1 MIDLIVVGAGPAGM
15 MAAGTA
21 AEKGHKVLL
30 IEKME
35 RVGKKLAITGKGR
48 CNITNLKDWNEFSLH
63 VHPNSRYLKPAFYFF
78 PSQAT
83 VTFFNEIGLPTVLER
98 GDRVYPESQRSID
111 VIDALRMWL
120 ERLKVTVEPYQ
131 KAVRFEMNT
140 LAARP
145 AMALPERPAIT
156 GLVVT
161 DRFGNEKVLKA
172 RHYLLATGGKSY
184 PATGSTGDGYAL
196 ALGTGHTIAPVFPSL
211 VAALPVDYDRQLEGI
226 QLKNVQL
233 SLFTDGVHRRTEEG
247 EVFFTDL
254 GIEGPVGLRLSRQLV
269 VAMDKGQRAELRLN
283 LKPALT
289 REQLSARWKKESES
303 LRGYM
308 PAALVE
314 PFIRY
319 VRRTG
324 VTEVEAMQDWRFPV
338 ASYGDWARAVVTA
351 GGISMTEV
359 DAKTM
364 RSRLVENLSFAGEI
378 LDIDA
383 ESGGYNLQV
392 AFSTGRLAG
401 NMCPM
406 AQQDGR

>member
-1 MIDLIVVGAGPAGM
+1 MIDLIVIGAGPAGM

-21 AEKGHKVLL
+21 AENGYKVLL

-48 CNITNLKDWNEFSLH
+48 CNITNLKDWDEFSLH
-63 VHPNSRYLKPAFYFF
+63 VHPNPRYLKPAFYFF
-78 PSQAT
+78 PGSAT
-83 VTFFNEIGLPTVLER
+83 VAFFNEIGLPTVLER
-98 GDRVYPESQRSID
+98 GDRVYPQSQRSID
-111 VIDALRMWL
+111 VINALRMWL
-120 ERLKVTVEPYQ
+120 ERVGVMLEPYQ
-131 KAVRFEMNT
+131 KAIRFEMNT
-140 LAARP
+140 GEKRSTIA
-145 AMALPERPAIT
+145 
-156 GLVVT
+156 GLVAAN
-161 DRFGNEKVLKA
+161 RYGNEKMLVA
-172 RHYLLATGGKSY
+172 RHYLLATGGMSY

-233 SLFTDGVHRRTEEG
+233 SLFTDGIRRCTEEG

-269 VAMDKGQRAELRLN
+269 VAMDQGQRAELRLN

-289 REQLSARWKKESES
+289 REQLSARWKKEAAPL

-319 VRRTG
+319 VRRAG
-324 VTEVEAMQDWRFPV
+324 VTEVEAMQDWRFAV

-351 GGISMTEV
+351 GGVRMAEV
-359 DAKTM
+359 DARTM
-364 RSRLVENLSFAGEI
+364 RSRLVDNLSFAGEV

-383 ESGGYNLQV
+383 DSGGYNLQV

-401 NMCPM
+401 AKWAAT
-406 AQQDGR
+406 AQYVS